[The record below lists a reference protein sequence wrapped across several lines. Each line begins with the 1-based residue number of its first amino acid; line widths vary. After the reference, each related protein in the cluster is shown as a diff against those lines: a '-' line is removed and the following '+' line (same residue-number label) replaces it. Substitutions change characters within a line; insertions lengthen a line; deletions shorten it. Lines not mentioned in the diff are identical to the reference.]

1 MKGQVSRILAGI
13 AMALLLMA
21 ILPSCSSTKHVPQ
34 GKLLLDK
41 VKINI
46 ADPHPDV
53 EKSQL
58 TNYLRQN
65 ANHRVLGGI
74 KLQLAFYNISGRDS
88 TKWLNRWIQR
98 VGTPP
103 VIYDEALTES
113 SAEQLSTALSN
124 RGFMNNVVTYRVKTD
139 SVKRKAKVDYDVT
152 LGEPYYIRSIA
163 YEIPD
168 EEVRE
173 IILGDSADFVVHE
186 GDLLN
191 FNNLDKWRQDI
202 TDNLRNHGYYAFN
215 KEYITFTADTAAD
228 SHAVDLTLNSREP
241 YRNDRM
247 PYYTEH
253 EPFYIRNVT
262 YVTRYDPMAMRD
274 GYWGEDTVVL
284 RSGVRIY
291 EDATHYLRP
300 QVIDECNHIEPGSLY
315 NAEALNRTYRALGR
329 LNVIKQIN
337 IDVRPVGEIDG
348 VLMLDAYVLLQTGS
362 DQTIS
367 LSLEGT
373 NSEGDLGFGV
383 GADYQHRNLF
393 KGAEVLN
400 GKFKLSYESLSGDV
414 GGLINNNFSE
424 YSTEWGV
431 TFPKFMAPFLKR
443 SFKRKIQA
451 STAFTLNF
459 DYRTRPEYTRLI
471 AGGGW
476 RYQWTERSRRM
487 SHTLT
492 LVDLSVISVPKIDE
506 AFYHRINLVLRESY
520 QDHMIMRMGYN
531 FYRTNKAEMS
541 VQQMGLFQRNV
552 FTIRA
557 NIETAGNLLYGL
569 SQLSRQK
576 PDDRGNYKALGI
588 RYSQYVKADADYSI
602 THYFDRRQSLAFHVG
617 AGVAV
622 PYGNSD
628 VLPFEKRFYSG
639 GANSVR
645 GWGVRTLGPGS
656 YNRKNISNSIATG
669 PASDPTVPAVL
680 DPDANTSDINNRLSH
695 FFYQCGD
702 IRFDVNLEYRAKLF
716 WVVELGLFV
725 DAGNIWT
732 IRDYQEDQP
741 GGAFK
746 FNKFY
751 EQIAASYGLGI
762 RLDFKYFLVRVDMGM
777 KAHNPA
783 SGEEHWPMFKPVF
796 KRDSEFHFSVG
807 YPF

>member
-1 MKGQVSRILAGI
+1 MHRLVYRVWTGI
-13 AMALLLMA
+13 AMALVFMA
-21 ILPSCSSTKHVPQ
+21 VLSSCSSTKHVPQ

-46 ADPHPDV
+46 ADPRPDV

-58 TNYLRQN
+58 ANYLRQN
-65 ANHRVLGGI
+65 ANHRVLGGV
-74 KLQLAFYNISGRDS
+74 KLQLAFYNLSGKDS
-88 TKWLNRWIQR
+88 TKWFNRWIQR

-103 VIYDEALTES
+103 VIYDAALTEA
-113 SAEQLSTALSN
+113 SAEQLKTALSN
-124 RGFMNNVVTYRVKTD
+124 RGYMNNVVTYHVQTD
-139 SVKRKAKVDYDVT
+139 SIKRKARVDYDIT

-168 EEVRE
+168 DDMRD
-173 IILGDSADFVVHE
+173 IILGDSADFVVHQ

-191 FNNLDKWRQDI
+191 FNNLDQWRQDI
-202 TDNLRNHGYYAFN
+202 TENLRNHGYYAFN
-215 KEYITFTADTAAD
+215 KEYITFIADTAAD

-241 YRNDRM
+241 YRNERM

-253 EPFYIRNVT
+253 EPFYVRNVT
-262 YVTRYDPMAMRD
+262 YVTRFDPVAMRD

-284 RSGVRIY
+284 ASGVKVY
-291 EDATHYLRP
+291 EDSTHYLRP
-300 QVIDECNHIEPGSLY
+300 QVIDECNYIEPGSLY
-315 NAEALNRTYRALGR
+315 NADALNRTYRALGR

-337 IDVRPVGEIDG
+337 IDVRPVGEVDG
-348 VLMLDAYVLLQTGS
+348 VLMLDAYVLLQS
-362 DQTIS
+362 DRAQTIS
-367 LSLEGT
+367 VSLEGT

-383 GADYQHRNLF
+383 GLDYQHRNIF
-393 KGAEVLN
+393 RGAEVLS
-400 GKFKLSYESLSGDV
+400 GKFKLSYESLSGNLS
-414 GGLINNNFSE
+414 GLINNNYSE
-424 YSTEWGV
+424 YSTEWGI

-443 SFKRKIQA
+443 SFKHKIQA

-459 DYRTRPEYTRLI
+459 DYQARPEYTRVI

-476 RYQWTERSRRM
+476 RYQWSERSRRL

-492 LVDLSVISVPKIDE
+492 LLDLSVISVPKFNEEFFD
-506 AFYHRINLVLRESY
+506 RITNPLLRYSY
-520 QDHMIMRMGYN
+520 QDHLIMRMGYN
-531 FYRTNKAEMS
+531 FYRTNKAEMN
-541 VQQMGLFQRNV
+541 VQQMGLFQRDV

-557 NIETAGNLLYGL
+557 NAETAGNLLYGL
-569 SQLSRQK
+569 SHLTRQQA
-576 PDDRGNYKALGI
+576 DSTGSYKALGI

-617 AGVAV
+617 AGVAI

-656 YNRKNISNSIATG
+656 YNSNNS
-669 PASDPTVPAVL
+669 
-680 DPDANTSDINNRLSH
+680 LSN
-695 FFYQCGD
+695 FIYQCGD

-716 WVVELGLFV
+716 WVVELGLFI

-732 IRDYQEDQP
+732 IKDYEDQP
-741 GGAFK
+741 GGVFK

-751 EQIAASYGLGI
+751 EQIACSYGAGI

-783 SGEEHWPMFKPVF
+783 SGQEHWPLLHPKF